1 MKTAKTPQEV
11 TKKLDLIKSDR
22 KLSDEK
28 LCELIGIS
36 KPSLYDRKKNHN
48 WKKSEAFMIMN
59 L

>member
-1 MKTAKTPQEV
+1 MQTAKTPEEV
-11 TKKLDLIKSDR
+11 TKKLETIKSDR
-22 KLSDEK
+22 NLSDEK

-36 KPSLYDRKKNHN
+36 KPSLYERKRSHN